1 MVLDYSKWDNLDDSS
16 GDEGSRQ
23 TAKRQP
29 HAESPP
35 ATAPTP
41 PQRRDEEADDENDAH
56 GFDAIPCPE
65 ALGPQ
70 IRAIWPRLSRDKRL
84 ALLEQFLN
92 DGDDSADVAYH
103 PSKSLHKDLF
113 DPEQWRRWLRPELLA
128 VIDGWHEHKEA
139 GGSAKDFSTVDMDA
153 FEGCR
158 VEAPGIVSFPSFTD
172 EFADLLLEEVRH
184 YRAEGM
190 PSRAPNSMNN
200 YGLVLNEIGLRPMF
214 QALVENMCR
223 PLGAKLFGN
232 DSDRVA
238 TIGGVPVEGEN
249 WGGSSLDDHHTFVV
263 QYQPE
268 NDKHL
273 DMHIDECDVTF
284 NFGITQS
291 DNFAGNDL
299 TFCGM
304 FDQENHRRF
313 HHDYK
318 HVRGRGVVHSGKRRH
333 GALDI
338 TSGERI
344 SLIMWTKSQSYRRT
358 QEYMRRN
365 RAGLRHGPADRV
377 CLSYTHDPD
386 YKTITPKKLQY
397 LMKPKREGEVA
408 TDAMSA
414 ASTQLPRTE
423 KRWVRVC
430 AAEEVEEGGARVL
443 ALESDNEQVAVFRHR
458 GELFAMDSRCAHM
471 GGPLC
476 EGNIEDLGTHHRKTG
491 GEPLE
496 GSRKD
501 DGVVRCPRHGMC
513 FNIRTGQNVKGGRM
527 QQRVYPLRLIGE
539 GDVEVELELEVEP
552 SDAKAKSCE
561 DQPVLMLAWWRS
573 PVALAAA
580 ALAAAVAAVA
590 VRRILK

>member
-1 MVLDYSKWDNLDDSS
+1 M
-16 GDEGSRQ
+16 
-23 TAKRQP
+23 
-29 HAESPP
+29 
-35 ATAPTP
+35 APTP
-41 PQRRDEEADDENDAH
+41 ARRDDEEEDDDRI

-65 ALGPQ
+65 ELGPQ
-70 IRAIWPRLSRDKRL
+70 IKAIWPRLSRDKRL
-84 ALLEQFLN
+84 ALLEQFI
-92 DGDDSADVAYH
+92 DDDSSSAVDYH
-103 PSKSLHKDLF
+103 PNKSLHKDLF
-113 DPEQWRRWLRPELLA
+113 DPKQWRRWLRPELLA
-128 VIDGWHEHKEA
+128 VIDGWHKHREA
-139 GGSAKDFSTVDMDA
+139 GGSAKDFSMVDMDG

-214 QALVENMCR
+214 QALVENMCK
-223 PLGAKLFGN
+223 PLGAKLFG
-232 DSDRVA
+232 DDADRCA

-263 QYQPE
+263 QYNPE
-268 NDKHL
+268 SDKHL

-291 DNFAGNDL
+291 DGFSGNDL

-313 HHDYK
+313 HLDYK

-358 QEYMRRN
+358 QDYMRRN

-397 LMKPKREGEVA
+397 LMKPKTESEVA
-408 TDAMSA
+408 TDALSA
-414 ASTQLPRTE
+414 ASASTEPPPTE

-430 AAEEVEEGGARVL
+430 AAEDVKEGGSRML
-443 ALESDNEQVAVFRHR
+443 ALESENEQVAVFRHH
-458 GELFAMDSRCAHM
+458 GDLYAMDNRCAHM

-476 EGNIEDLGTHHRKTG
+476 EGNIEDLGTYFRKNRGT
-491 GEPLE
+491 PLDD
-496 GSRKD
+496 SKKD

-513 FNIRTGQNVKGGRM
+513 FNIRTGENVKGGRM
-527 QQRVYPLRLIGE
+527 NQRTYPLRLTDEGE
-539 GDVEVELELEVEP
+539 YVEVELELEVEP
-552 SDAKAKSCE
+552 ADPKIGGDKLSAE
-561 DQPVLMLAWWRS
+561 DRGARGAAWWRS
-573 PVALAAA
+573 PAAVAA
-580 ALAAAVAAVA
+580 AAAVAVLAAVA
-590 VRRILK
+590 CRHFGRAT